1 MEGTERWSA
10 RLLAISS
17 LSIIIRQPEFSVE
30 RSVMAEMD
38 LVLVVAKIVE
48 EMRKEGTSPSEQDWN
63 RLAAQI
69 SNGFNAKKEE
79 VAILRF
85 SPDSKMLSFVFP
97 VKLSVVGS
105 IPLTT
110 THSLAA
116 KTIRDKRG
124 EIVNNFPTYKHATVF
139 EAVDL
144 SDQEKAVPIQ
154 KIISSPMIV
163 DGKIVGVIQVSR
175 KARPGEP
182 VGPDFT
188 HADLAQLATMG
199 SILGKYIS
207 ELPAP
212 SMARPK
218 TPAKT

>member
-1 MEGTERWSA
+1 
-10 RLLAISS
+10 
-17 LSIIIRQPEFSVE
+17 
-30 RSVMAEMD
+30 MAEID
-38 LVLVVAKIVE
+38 LVLVVAKLVD
-48 EMRKEGTSPSEQDWN
+48 EMRKAGTPPSDQDLN

-69 SNGFNAKKEE
+69 SNGFKARKEE
-79 VAILRF
+79 VAILRL
-85 SPDSKMLSFVFP
+85 SADAKMLSFLFP
-97 VKLSVVGS
+97 IKLSVVGA

-124 EIVNNFPTYKHATVF
+124 EIVNNFPTYKHPTVF

-154 KIISSPMIV
+154 KIMSSPMIV
-163 DGKIVGVIQVSR
+163 EGKVVGVIQISR

-188 HADLAQLATMG
+188 QADLAQLATVG
-199 SILGKYIS
+199 SILGKYLS

-212 SMARPK
+212 SIDSAEDPRESL
-218 TPAKT
+218 T

>member
-1 MEGTERWSA
+1 
-10 RLLAISS
+10 
-17 LSIIIRQPEFSVE
+17 
-30 RSVMAEMD
+30 MAEID
-38 LVLVVAKIVE
+38 LVLVVAKLVD
-48 EMRKEGTSPSEQDWN
+48 EMRKAGAPPSDQDLN
-63 RLAAQI
+63 RLAAQV
-69 SNGFNAKKEE
+69 SNGFKARKEE
-79 VAILRF
+79 VAILRL
-85 SPDSKMLSFVFP
+85 SADAKMLSFLFP
-97 VKLSVVGS
+97 IKLSVIGA

-116 KTIRDKRG
+116 KTIREKRG
-124 EIVNNFPTYKHATVF
+124 EIVKNFPNYKHPTVF

-154 KIISSPMIV
+154 KIMSSPMIV
-163 DGKIVGVIQVSR
+163 EGKVVGVIQISR

-188 HADLAQLATMG
+188 QADMAQLATVG
-199 SILGKYIS
+199 SILGKYLS

-212 SMARPK
+212 SMLRRK

>member
-1 MEGTERWSA
+1 
-10 RLLAISS
+10 
-17 LSIIIRQPEFSVE
+17 
-30 RSVMAEMD
+30 MAEMD
-38 LVLVVAKIVE
+38 LVLIVAKIVD
-48 EMRKEGTSPSEQDWN
+48 EMRKTSAPPTEQDLN

-69 SNGFNAKKEE
+69 SNGFKAKKEE
-79 VAILRF
+79 VAILRLA
-85 SPDSKMLSFVFP
+85 PDARVLSFIFP
-97 VKLSVVGS
+97 VKLAVVGA
-105 IPLTT
+105 IPITT

-144 SDQEKAVPIQ
+144 SEQEKAVPIQ

-163 DGKIVGVIQVSR
+163 DGKVVGCIQISR

-188 HADLAQLATMG
+188 QADLAQLGTVG
-199 SILGKYIS
+199 SVLGKYFS
-207 ELPAP
+207 ELPTAP
-212 SMARPK
+212 SAKPK
-218 TPAKT
+218 APATSGKP

>member
-1 MEGTERWSA
+1 
-10 RLLAISS
+10 
-17 LSIIIRQPEFSVE
+17 
-30 RSVMAEMD
+30 MAEID
-38 LVLVVAKIVE
+38 LILVVAKLVD
-48 EMRKEGTSPSEQDWN
+48 EMRKAGTHPSDQDLN

-69 SNGFNAKKEE
+69 SNGFKAKKEE
-79 VAILRF
+79 VAILRI
-85 SPDSKMLSFVFP
+85 SADARMLSFLFP
-97 VKLSVVGS
+97 IKLSVIGA

-124 EIVNNFPTYKHATVF
+124 EIVNNFPTYKHPTVF

-144 SDQEKAVPIQ
+144 SDEEKAVPIQ
-154 KIISSPMIV
+154 KIMSSPMIV
-163 DGKIVGVIQVSR
+163 DGKVVGVIQISR

-188 HADLAQLATMG
+188 QADLAQLATVG
-199 SILGKYIS
+199 SIMGKFLA

-212 SMARPK
+212 AMIRSKA
-218 TPAKT
+218 PAKT

>member
-1 MEGTERWSA
+1 MTEK
-10 RLLAISS
+10 
-17 LSIIIRQPEFSVE
+17 
-30 RSVMAEMD
+30 D
-38 LVLVVAKIVE
+38 LVLVVAKIVD
-48 EMRKEGTSPSEQDWN
+48 EMRKAGTPPSEEDLN

-69 SNGFNAKKEE
+69 SNGFKAKKEE
-79 VAILRF
+79 VAILR
-85 SPDSKMLSFVFP
+85 LSADARVLNFIFP
-97 VKLSVVGS
+97 VKLAVVGA

-144 SDQEKAVPIQ
+144 SEQEKAVPIQ
-154 KIISSPMIV
+154 KIISSPMV
-163 DGKIVGVIQVSR
+163 VEGKIVGVIQISR

-188 HADLAQLATMG
+188 QADLAQLATVG
-199 SILGKYIS
+199 SILGKYIM
-207 ELPAP
+207 ELPAT
-212 SMARPK
+212 SVARPK